1 LQLAFYIGHVL
12 GLRSLLDEE
21 AGWRSKARQLASI
34 EMGGLPWLTK
44 REQPRYTTFGVIR
57 GRIGFNFA
65 QELSGHT
72 DTAGGSIRSSREIVE
87 LDDVSVEHYSNHL
100 PTASFERLY
109 IRLVDVQAFA
119 LLKT

>member
-1 LQLAFYIGHVL
+1 LINEEKTTAQGDALITLLKSSLSTDGAQSFGHIVL
-12 GLRSLLDEE
+12 
-21 AGWRSKARQLASI
+21 
-34 EMGGLPWLTK
+34 
-44 REQPRYTTFGVIR
+44 YTTFGVIR

-72 DTAGGSIRSSREIVE
+72 DVTGGSIKSLHQIVE

-109 IRLVDVQAFA
+109 IRLVDIQAFA